1 MDIDE
6 LNDRLSALKSII
18 WDGVEE
24 IKSILKRIVKY
35 LIESRI
41 DRKYIDVSFVREAFH
56 SVDAG
61 RTGRVDRD
69 TFFTVVRE
77 ILHWNIET
85 KPLDDICKLTCVAS
99 ENVIDYTT
107 FQAAFATLKC
117 VPSTPKVA
125 ALSRASMAAREA
137 KWSSSSPSSSSASP
151 PLTKTTMSKRL
162 TSEKEFEGAVASAV
176 ASAIELHRRG
186 DSGSVDNIPTPPSFD
201 LRMEE
206 AAELAG
212 QHVRML
218 LEATREN
225 LFGPKESD
233 TVRLA
238 LTDTLIHGH
247 LDPLCEILL
256 RVERQCLALREENG
270 LLRSVVEDL
279 RVGAGELEKRSPP
292 ASSLATKRADD
303 KLSWS
308 EKLKSRRRKKAPRSE
323 SKAKNKAG
331 RLRRRSTNTRMRS
344 ALLGRFFGQKKQVA
358 EEGRV

>member
-24 IKSILKRIVKY
+24 IKRSHHEVGPVEVDEAHTAVVDRRKTRSPRWVVPDEKTTPSSLECTPLHGRKKKKSGPAVRFSKLRSILKRIVKY

-151 PLTKTTMSKRL
+151 PLTKTTMTKRL
-162 TSEKEFEGAVASAV
+162 TSEKEFE
-176 ASAIELHRRG
+176 
-186 DSGSVDNIPTPPSFD
+186 
-201 LRMEE
+201 
-206 AAELAG
+206 
-212 QHVRML
+212 
-218 LEATREN
+218 
-225 LFGPKESD
+225 
-233 TVRLA
+233 
-238 LTDTLIHGH
+238 
-247 LDPLCEILL
+247 
-256 RVERQCLALREENG
+256 
-270 LLRSVVEDL
+270 
-279 RVGAGELEKRSPP
+279 
-292 ASSLATKRADD
+292 
-303 KLSWS
+303 
-308 EKLKSRRRKKAPRSE
+308 
-323 SKAKNKAG
+323 
-331 RLRRRSTNTRMRS
+331 
-344 ALLGRFFGQKKQVA
+344 
-358 EEGRV
+358 